1 MDKKKEKYSKTLIK
15 IFVKRSKENFSENFS
30 KKPVFGFFKTTV

>member
-15 IFVKRSKENFSENFS
+15 IFVKKSKENFSENFS
-30 KKPVFGFFKTTV
+30 KKSVFGFF

>member
-15 IFVKRSKENFSENFS
+15 IFVKKSNENFSENLS
-30 KKPVFGFFKTTV
+30 KKSVFGFF